1 MSESTRK
8 KIIAGVMVVVIIW
21 GYSNLKPSEETHPRP
36 TRTPETPVSVQPAP
50 RPPKSPAAPKL
61 VNVEQQA
68 KEPWGADPFR
78 VKPRSG
84 ATGKRA
90 QKKPKWR
97 LSGILYNA
105 QTPIAIINKKQVKTG
120 QTINDAKVVKI
131 DKKAVTLE
139 HNGKR
144 MTLTVTKG

>member
-8 KIIAGVMVVVIIW
+8 KIIAAVMVVVIIW
-21 GYSNLKPSEETHPRP
+21 GYNNLKPSDGPTKKPVRTKETA
-36 TRTPETPVSVQPAP
+36 VSVQPPAP
-50 RPPKSPAAPKL
+50 PPQSPSAPKL

-78 VKPRSG
+78 VKSRSG
-84 ATGKRA
+84 KKDGKAR
-90 QKKPKWR
+90 KKPRWQ
-97 LSGILYNA
+97 LSGILHNA
-105 QTPIAIINKKQVKTG
+105 QAPIAIINKRQVKTG

-131 DKKAVTLE
+131 DKRTVTIE